1 VRKGHSIS
9 PKSENPGIRGTIKT
23 PDSVGYFSS
32 GGNMAQETYERI
44 RSNPKFQEFVSK
56 RNSYS
61 IVMSILMIIA
71 YYGYILLIAFNKP
84 FLATKLSAGAVT
96 SVGIPMGV
104 GVILFTIILTW
115 IYVRRANTEFDTEAE
130 QIISEAQK

>member
-1 VRKGHSIS
+1 
-9 PKSENPGIRGTIKT
+9 
-23 PDSVGYFSS
+23 
-32 GGNMAQETYERI
+32 MAQEAYARI
-44 RSNPKFQEFVSK
+44 RSNPKFQEFVNK

-71 YYGYILLIAFNKP
+71 YYGYIVLIAFNKP

-96 SVGIPMGV
+96 SIGIPMGV
-104 GVILFTIILTW
+104 GVIVFTIIITW

-130 QIISEAQK
+130 QLISEAQK